1 MRHKFYLLNRVVN
14 SYDTTENKRRDE
26 EISTRVEVFLSS
38 TTVATKSNELD
49 LASNKRERE
58 IKSVSSS
65 QSSLSFFLSLLAC
78 DEEKNQANQ
87 LATKNPIEEKGS

>member
-1 MRHKFYLLNRVVN
+1 MRNKFYLFKQSCELLR
-14 SYDTTENKRRDE
+14 YYRKEEEEMT
-26 EISTRVEVFLSS
+26 EISARVEVFLSS

-65 QSSLSFFLSLLAC
+65 QSSLSSFTIAC
-78 DEEKNQANQ
+78 VR
-87 LATKNPIEEKGS
+87 